1 MTTKVYAHE
10 FATQFIGSGA
20 EVSAFLHREMEH
32 CQLFS
37 LILSC

>member
-20 EVSAFLHREMEH
+20 EISAFLHREMEH
-32 CQLFS
+32 CQFFS
-37 LILSC
+37 LI